1 MAKFAQPV
9 NLPKVGKVIVMVH
22 NVEDK
27 DEAIDLLEKAM
38 PLNAADIQEY
48 EGNKFLHLNS
58 GLGFADKISFTKTA
72 ADAGSSTSC
81 IGEWV

>member
-22 NVEDK
+22 NVEDRE
-27 DEAIDLLEKAM
+27 EAIAVLEKAQ
-38 PLNAADIQEY
+38 PLNAGDIQEY

-58 GLGFADKISFTKTA
+58 GLGYADKLSFTKDA
-72 ADAGSSTSC
+72 KEAGSTTSC